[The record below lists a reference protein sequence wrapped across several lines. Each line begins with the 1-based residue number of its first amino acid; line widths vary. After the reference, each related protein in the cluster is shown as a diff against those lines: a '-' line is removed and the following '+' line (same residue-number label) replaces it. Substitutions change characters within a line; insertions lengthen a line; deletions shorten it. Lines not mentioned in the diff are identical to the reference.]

1 MRGADYMRMGRC
13 RRTGEEVCHLLHAV
27 ARSHKLVCR
36 ASFGSE
42 LLAACGAADGPQ
54 AFLLTMH
61 EMING
66 PADPSVA
73 RRLREEGGYA
83 APAELVVDGM
93 SVFSACCQTLSDR
106 LQRTAW
112 QGIFGGWRISFAQGS

>member
-1 MRGADYMRMGRC
+1 MECSSRLCVHSDGSFKREEETGYGMRGAVYMRFGRC
-13 RRTGEEVCHLLHAV
+13 RHTGKEVCHLLHAV

-36 ASFGSE
+36 SSFGSE
-42 LLAACGAADGPQ
+42 LLAACGAADGLQ

-66 PADPSVA
+66 PADPSDA

-83 APAELVVDGM
+83 VPAMPL
-93 SVFSACCQTLSDR
+93 
-106 LQRTAW
+106 
-112 QGIFGGWRISFAQGS
+112 